1 MYSFY
6 DMLQY
11 AQQGGGAASKQ
22 QQIMQ
27 IIKAYSQAAGV
38 DPRQVLAQLQKM
50 SPQQQQ
56 QTLMK
61 MAQAVQQQPQQ
72 EAPAEEEQQQMMNV
86 GGMYN
91 YRSGGAIGPVNRQ
104 DRMTYPEMLW
114 YEQNGGMI
122 PAMPVGAYDVP
133 KYYMGGRDTAA
144 GYGQNIGGF
153 KEGGYMDPAW
163 MKSGG
168 IHINPANKGKFTASA
183 KRAGMGVQEFAS
195 HVLANK
201 EDYSSTQVK
210 RANFARN
217 AAKWKHQDG
226 GLTVGQEVDAT
237 PEMLQWLKDNGYTYE
252 QI

>member
-6 DMLQY
+6 DILPH
-11 AQQGGGAASKQ
+11 AQQGGGASSQQ

-27 IIKAYSQAAGV
+27 IVQAYAQAAGV

-50 SPQQQQ
+50 PAKQQQ

-61 MAQAVQQQPQQ
+61 MAQALQQQAQQ
-72 EAPAEEEQQQMMNV
+72 APEEEQEQQMNV

-114 YEQNGGMI
+114 YDQEGGMI

-144 GYGQNIGGF
+144 GYGQNMGGF
-153 KEGGYMDPAW
+153 KYGGYMDPAW
-163 MKSGG
+163 MKKGG
-168 IHINPANKGKFTASA
+168 IHIKPENRGKFTASA

-217 AAKWKHQDG
+217 ASKWKHQDG

-237 PEMLQWLKDNGYTYE
+237 PEMIEWLKANGYTYE
-252 QI
+252 HI